1 MKEPLAAIRRRFAD
15 QIGAAASLPAPLV
28 DAFAAV
34 PRERFLDAGP
44 WLIWNEGQYAP
55 ALSPDADP
63 ARVYVNASIAIDPA
77 RHLFNGLPSFL
88 GMSIAAL
95 ELKPGHRVL
104 HVGPGLGYYTAVMG
118 ELVRPVAAGLET
130 GPSKGGSVLAIEVDG
145 GLAARAQ
152 SLVLPGSPVE
162 VRHGN
167 GAGPFA
173 HGGFDAIL
181 VNAGVTHPQ
190 TAWLDA
196 LAPGGRMVLPLTGT
210 MPMPMK
216 AANIGKGMHVLL
228 TRGDDGD
235 YAARTLS
242 VVAIYSALELR
253 DDALD
258 AQLTASMLRGRPFT
272 HLTRAPHARN
282 DECFLHADAWC
293 LRRG

>member
-104 HVGPGLGYYTAVMG
+104 HVGSGLGYYSAVMG
-118 ELVRPVAAGLET
+118 ELVRP
-130 GPSKGGSVLAIEVDG
+130 GGSVLAIEVDA

-152 SLVLPGSPVE
+152 ALVLPGTPVE

-167 GAGPFA
+167 GAGPFDSR
-173 HGGFDAIL
+173 FDAIL
-181 VNAGVTHPQ
+181 VSAGVTHPL

-196 LAPGGRMVLPLTGT
+196 LAPGGRMVLPLTA
-210 MPMPMK
+210 PMPMTTV
-216 AANIGKGMHVLL
+216 NIGKGLQMLL

-235 YAARTLS
+235 YAARALS
-242 VVAIYSALELR
+242 VVAIYSALDLR
-253 DDALD
+253 DDALG
-258 AQLTASMLRGRPFT
+258 AQLTASMLRGASFT
-272 HLTRAPHARN
+272 TLTRGAHTRSE
-282 DECFLHADAWC
+282 DCFLHADGWC
-293 LRRG
+293 LRRGSV

>member
-1 MKEPLAAIRRRFAD
+1 VSEPLAATRRRFAE
-15 QIGAAASLPAPLV
+15 QIGAAANLPAPLV

-34 PRERFLDAGP
+34 PRERFLPPGP
-44 WLIWNEGQYAP
+44 WLIWNEGQPVP

-63 ARVYVNASIAIDPA
+63 ARVYVNASIAIDKT

-118 ELVRPVAAGLET
+118 ELVRP
-130 GPSKGGSVLAIEVDG
+130 GGSVLGIEVDAA
-145 GLAARAQ
+145 LAARAH
-152 SLVLPGSPVE
+152 SLVLPGAPVE

-167 GAGPFA
+167 GAGPFDSR
-173 HGGFDAIL
+173 FDAIL
-181 VNAGVTHPQ
+181 VNAGVTHPL

-196 LAPGGRMVLPLTGT
+196 LVPGGRMVLPLTV
-210 MPMPMK
+210 PMPMMTN
-216 AANIGKGMHVLL
+216 ASIGKGLQVLL

-242 VVAIYSALELR
+242 VVAIYSALDLR
-253 DDALD
+253 DDALG
-258 AQLTASMLRGRPFT
+258 AQLTASMLRGASFT
-272 HLTRAPHARN
+272 RLTRGPHTRG
-282 DECFLHADAWC
+282 DDCFLHADGWC
-293 LRRG
+293 LRRM